1 MALTPFTRL
10 SLAELAERLD
20 PDAAAIIHDAL
31 REDADDD
38 GGQGAAGV
46 HTPDAVWSDCYARST
61 AAGMAPALAA
71 RHADAAAADARR
83 IAAQFA
89 AGSGRP

>member
-1 MALTPFTRL
+1 VALTSFTRL

-20 PDAAAIIHDAL
+20 PDAAAIIRAAL
-31 REDADDD
+31 DEDADDE
-38 GGQGAAGV
+38 GQGTAGV
-46 HTPDAVWSDCYARST
+46 HAPDAVWSDCYARST